1 MEKRVRAMAWA
12 AAFLLVSG
20 LGRPVV
26 AQSLTG
32 GVLRGTVFS
41 TDGSRLSGVQISV
54 EGRDGRAIHVLETG
68 SAGEFGVPLLAP
80 GIYRVL
86 IEQVGYQPVRLTGV
100 IVVAGQTTSVS
111 ARVERRPPPITTVV
125 EIPASGATAGSSAG
139 RALDGRSLVAG
150 DRFRSVTDIS
160 RSLSEVDGPRDARE
174 GFALAAGGLPG
185 SASRLYVDGI
195 PEALLRHPGVPSAA
209 ASAPLFQ
216 RDALAQ
222 GQVLGLPLDAE
233 WRGTPGSI
241 LAAQTARGSNRI
253 SFRPYVTASAAK
265 LGGRSQDNPADSA
278 GTSIQAGAVLSGAI
292 VPDTAH
298 FLLRGDYQQLQSPS
312 AAPWEVDSA
321 SYKNGPVSLAS
332 TIGSIAKDS
341 FHTSAGAPAVAPVVR
356 TWKGGSGLGRLDWQL
371 NRHTLVLRGG
381 YANWHEDAP
390 LLGDERSTLAG
401 ARLNARDWSGA
412 VTVTS
417 TWSTVSNEFRGGL
430 SGTTREWLGAALPAT
445 SLAFEGVAFGGS
457 GALPA
462 RFEQTSVD
470 VSDAIQYEF
479 GQHRLKAGLN
489 IGSLK
494 YKQDYRYGSGGIYTF
509 GSLDGF
515 GRGEGTYFRAVASVP
530 EPADPSITEVGL
542 FGQDSWSIAP
552 EITLTLGLR
561 YDRQSL
567 PSGRLSS
574 DTKWIDDSG
583 RPNDFVPSEKKG
595 FSPRLG
601 VVWDVR
607 NQGEWIVRAD
617 AGLFRGRLDPA
628 TFAEVMLF
636 DGRTTVRRGQG
647 SFSDWP
653 AEASQSAAPGAGTR
667 LAMFDSTTRY
677 RKPRSLKANAGFG
690 RFFTGGVSFQVNGSY
705 YHTDYLLRRTDLNRV
720 EAPLNKTQD
729 GRPVF
734 GTLVQQGGLIT
745 SAIGSNRRFAEFDLV
760 SGLAPTGFSDYYE
773 FTALL
778 ERRLASGLSLSG
790 SYTYS
795 RTRDNLVGALE
806 PDPAN
811 QLDPFPQGLN
821 GGDWTAGRSDLD
833 VPHRVVVSAEYRS
846 RGSSPLTLGAR
857 WRYRSGL
864 PFTPGFRTG
873 VDVNGD
879 GGGGND
885 PAALD
890 ASASGVSAALAA
902 GHCESTASAIAVRN
916 SCREPSLNGLDAYL
930 AVELPVGAGAGSH
943 LALTVD
949 AFNLVATATGLL
961 DRALYLVNPTGAI
974 TTAAD
979 GSLVLPLTLNSR
991 FGSLFSR
998 RTDARV
1004 IRVGLRVEY

>member
-1 MEKRVRAMAWA
+1 MEKHVLAMAWA
-12 AAFLLVSG
+12 AAFLLLSG

-32 GVLRGTVFS
+32 GVLRGTVVS
-41 TDGSRLSGVQISV
+41 PDGSPLTGVQITV
-54 EGRDGRAIHVLETG
+54 EGRDGRAIQVLETG
-68 SAGEFGVPLLAP
+68 SVGEFAVPLLAP

-86 IEQVGYQPVRLTGV
+86 VEEVGYQPVRLTGV
-100 IVVAGQTTSVS
+100 TIVAGQTTSVS
-111 ARVERRPPPITTVV
+111 VRLERRPPPITTVV
-125 EIPASGATAGSSAG
+125 EIPTTGATAGSSAG
-139 RALDGRSLVAG
+139 RAFDARSLVAG
-150 DRFRSVTDIS
+150 DRFRSITDLS
-160 RSLSEVDGPRDARE
+160 RGLSEVDGPRDAQE
-174 GFALAAGGLPG
+174 GYALAAAGLPG
-185 SASRLYVDGI
+185 GVSRLFVDGV
-195 PEALLRHPGVPSAA
+195 PEALLRHPGVPRAV

-233 WRGTPGSI
+233 WRGTPGSL
-241 LAAQTARGSNRI
+241 LAAQTARGSNRT

-265 LGGRSQDNPADSA
+265 LGGRSEDNPADSA

-298 FLLRGDYQQLQSPS
+298 FLLRADYQQLRSPS
-312 AAPWEVDSA
+312 AAPWETDSA
-321 SYKNGPVSLAS
+321 TYKNGPVSLAS
-332 TIGSIAKDS
+332 TIGSIAKDT
-341 FHTSAGAPAVAPVVR
+341 FHTSAGAAALAPVVR

-371 NRHTLVLRGG
+371 NRHTLELRAG
-381 YANWHEDAP
+381 YANWHEDSP
-390 LLGDERSTLAG
+390 WLGDERSSLAG
-401 ARLNARDWSGA
+401 ARLNAKDWSGA
-412 VTVTS
+412 VAVTS
-417 TWSTVSNEFRGGL
+417 AWSMVTNEFRGGL
-430 SGTTREWLGAALPAT
+430 SGTTREWLGTALPAT
-445 SLAFEGVAFGGS
+445 SLAFEGVAFGS
-457 GALPA
+457 TGALPA

-470 VSDAIQYEF
+470 ISDAIQYET
-479 GQHRLKAGLN
+479 GQHRLKGGVNL
-489 IGSLK
+489 GSLK
-494 YKQDYRYGSGGIYTF
+494 YKQNYRYGSGGVFTF

-515 GRGEGTYFRAVASVP
+515 GRGEGTFLQAVGAAGAT
-530 EPADPSITEVGL
+530 ADPSFTGYGI
-542 FGQDSWSIAP
+542 FGQDSWSPTP
-552 EITLTLGLR
+552 EITVTAGVR
-561 YDRQSL
+561 YDHQSVPSDKIVAESKWL
-567 PSGRLSS
+567 EASGRRS
-574 DTKWIDDSG
+574 DFLPRD
-583 RPNDFVPSEKKG
+583 KKG

-601 VVWDVR
+601 VVWNVR

-617 AGLFRGRLDPA
+617 AGMFQGRLDPA
-628 TFAEVMLF
+628 TFAEAILF
-636 DGRTTVRRGQG
+636 DGVTTIKRGQG
-647 SFSDWP
+647 SFRGYPALPSDLD
-653 AEASQSAAPGAGTR
+653 APIVGTR
-667 LAMFDSTTRY
+667 ITMFDSTY
-677 RKPRSLKANAGFG
+677 RSPRAIKANAGIG
-690 RFFTGGVSFQVNGSY
+690 RFFQGGVSLQLTGSY

-745 SAIGSNRRFAEFDLV
+745 AAIGSNRRFSDFDLV

-778 ERRLASGLSLSG
+778 ERRVASGISLAA

-806 PDPAN
+806 PDPAD
-811 QLDPFPQGLN
+811 QFDPSPQGPT

-846 RGSSPLTLGAR
+846 RGKSPITLGAR

-864 PFTPGFRTG
+864 PFTPGFRPG

-885 PAALD
+885 PAYLD
-890 ASASGVSAALAA
+890 AAVSGVSTALAA
-902 GHCESTASAIAVRN
+902 GNCQSTQSGIAVRN
-916 SCREPSLNGLDAYL
+916 SCREPALNGLDAYL
-930 AVELPVGAGAGSH
+930 AVGLPVGAGAGSR

-949 AFNLVATATGLL
+949 AFNLVATATGLR
-961 DRALYLVNPTGAI
+961 DRALYLVNPKGAI